1 MELKKNTKIRSLN
14 MISMFM
20 FFMFLSSLSFAQ
32 TKEYKI
38 ASVAFYNVENLFDTI
53 NNTELLGSDF
63 TPDGPKVWNTD
74 KYYKKLN
81 KTASVISKLGDKY
94 IKGGPSVIG
103 ISEIEN
109 ITVLQDL
116 INMPQLK
123 DSKYKIVHYDSPDRR
138 GIDVALLYREDFFT
152 VTSSSVKKFHIEG
165 NDKFVSRDQ
174 LLVTGL
180 LDGEEISFI
189 VNHWPSRRGGEKRSL
204 PGRIRA
210 AEMAR
215 EVVDSLHKINSDA
228 KIIIMGDFNDNPSD
242 PSIFKHLG
250 AKGDKDKLKEG
261 ELFNPMY
268 NKFKK
273 GYGSNAYR
281 DTWSLFDN
289 LIVSQGLLGDD
300 KTNYKYWK
308 TIIYSEN
315 YLKQKEG
322 KYEGYPLRTFSG
334 DTFKN
339 GYSDHFPVYLYL
351 IKEK

>member
-215 EVVDSLHKINSDA
+215 EVVD
-228 KIIIMGDFNDNPSD
+228 
-242 PSIFKHLG
+242 
-250 AKGDKDKLKEG
+250 
-261 ELFNPMY
+261 MY